1 MLLRES
7 AVQKLL
13 GVARVPQDQ
22 QRSPLRVHLP
32 YALQSP
38 EQPRLSE
45 LLDSLG
51 SCMASGEAQG
61 HAPSAAPPTHIPL
74 LRAQPRKGAR

>member
-13 GVARVPQDQ
+13 GVARVSQDR
-22 QRSPLRVHLP
+22 QRSSLRVHLP
-32 YALQSP
+32 YALQLP
-38 EQPRLSE
+38 KLPRLSE

-61 HAPSAAPPTHIPL
+61 HATPAAPPSRIPL
-74 LRAQPRKGAR
+74 FRTQPGEGAR

>member
-13 GVARVPQDQ
+13 GVARVSQDQ
-22 QRSPLRVHLP
+22 QWSPLRVHLP
-32 YALQSP
+32 YALQLP
-38 EQPRLSE
+38 ELPLLSE

-61 HAPSAAPPTHIPL
+61 HAPPAAPPTHIPL
-74 LRAQPRKGAR
+74 LRAQPREGAR

>member
-7 AVQKLL
+7 AVRKLL
-13 GVARVPQDQ
+13 GVARVSQDR

-32 YALQSP
+32 YALQLP
-38 EQPRLSE
+38 ELPRLSE

-51 SCMASGEAQG
+51 SCTASGEAQG
-61 HAPSAAPPTHIPL
+61 HARPVAPPICIPL
-74 LRAQPRKGAR
+74 LRAQPREGAR